1 MTTPGNAG
9 VSPAGFSQNLPR
21 VHKRA
26 GRPRSQGRSRLRVPL
41 LCSFLLLVSTIAS
54 AETIRFDPPN
64 PTGSRSV
71 DAIVT
76 GAWPNACLPLVK
88 SVVIAATTVTLHL
101 DATVPL
107 GVLCAQSTGP
117 YTRTFH
123 MGIVPPGG
131 YTVILVA
138 DDRTTSTELA
148 RAPFIV
154 RDAETLNIFPY
165 AVPTTGGPIG
175 LSNPFFLAG
184 ATLTIGGVTVTA
196 DSNIDGALFA
206 NAPPHAPG
214 VVDVTVNSTGIIT
227 SKAALIYYDPAAADP
242 AVFEP
247 ILFPVSFQ
255 GPGALGSQWLTESFI
270 SANGSQA
277 FFRDPLPCT
286 GCSQALSLGTKQLVN
301 DGLPWGHV
309 LYALRGTTDSLSLA
323 SRIRDTSRQ
332 SQTAGTEVPV
342 VRERDFRS
350 QLRFMNLPVD
360 PRYRVMLRL
369 WSLSDAGQFT
379 VAVDSTPAESQ
390 GLTVSRIPGTSM
402 SFGSMDVTSLLTTAN
417 SNPTN
422 LTVAGVA
429 NPLVSPPIWGMLS
442 ITNNETQQVTIVS
455 PH

>member
-1 MTTPGNAG
+1 M
-9 VSPAGFSQNLPR
+9 L
-21 VHKRA
+21 
-26 GRPRSQGRSRLRVPL
+26 SRLRVPL
-41 LCSFLLLVSTIAS
+41 LCSSLLLVAAIVS

-71 DAIVT
+71 DAIIT
-76 GAWPNACLPLVK
+76 GVWPNGCLPLVK
-88 SVVIAATTVTLHL
+88 SVVITPTTVTLHL
-101 DATVPL
+101 DATPPP
-107 GVLCAQSTGP
+107 GVLCTQSLGP

-123 MGIVPPGG
+123 LGILPPAG

-138 DDRTTSTELA
+138 DAGSTSTELA
-148 RAPFIV
+148 RAPLIV
-154 RDAETLNIFPY
+154 RDAETLSIFPY
-165 AVPTTGGPIG
+165 AVPTTGGQIG

-184 ATLTIGGVTVTA
+184 ATLTIGGVTVPA

-214 VVDVTVNSTGIIT
+214 VVDVTVNSTGT
-227 SKAALIYYDPAAADP
+227 VTAKAALIYYDPAAADP

-270 SANGSQA
+270 NANGSQA

-286 GCSQALSLGTKQLVN
+286 GCSQSLSFGSKQLLN

-309 LYALRGTTDSLSLA
+309 LYALRGTTSALDFA

-342 VRERDFRS
+342 VRESDFRDH
-350 QLRFMNLPVD
+350 LRFMNIPVD
-360 PRYRVMLRL
+360 ARYRVTLRL
-369 WSLSDAGQFT
+369 WSLGDFPQFIA
-379 VAVDSTPAESQ
+379 VVDSIPAEQ
-390 GLTVSRIPGTSM
+390 QPLTVSKIPGTSM
-402 SFGSMDVTSLLTTAN
+402 WFGTLDVTSLLTRASN
-417 SNPTN
+417 NPTN
-422 LTVAGVA
+422 LAVNG
-429 NPLVSPPIWGMLS
+429 SPNVQASPAIWGMLS
-442 ITNNETQQVTIVS
+442 ITNNDTQQVTIVS

>member
-1 MTTPGNAG
+1 MTIPGNAG

-21 VHKRA
+21 VRKRA
-26 GRPRSQGRSRLRVPL
+26 GRPRSQGRAGLRAPL

-76 GAWPNACLPLVK
+76 GVWPNACLPLVK
-88 SVVIAATTVTLHL
+88 SVVIAATTITLHF
-101 DATVPL
+101 DANVPR

-138 DDRTTSTELA
+138 DAGTTSTELA
-148 RAPFIV
+148 RVPFIV
-154 RDAETLNIFPY
+154 RDAETLSIFPY
-165 AVPTTGGPIG
+165 AVPVTGGGIS
-175 LSNPFFLAG
+175 LANPYFLAA
-184 ATLTIGGVTVTA
+184 ATLTIGGVTVPA
-196 DSNIDGALFA
+196 DSNIDGVLFA

-270 SANGSQA
+270 NANGSQS

-286 GCSQALSLGTKQLVN
+286 GCSQALSLGTKQLLN

-309 LYALRGTTDSLSLA
+309 LYALRGTADSLSLA

-360 PRYRVMLRL
+360 ARYRVMLRL
-369 WSLSDAGQFT
+369 WSVGDATQFIAT
-379 VAVDSTPAESQ
+379 VDSTPAQ
-390 GLTVSRIPGTSM
+390 QNLLTLSKVPGTAM
-402 SFGSMDVTSLLTTAN
+402 SFGSMDVTSLLTRAN
-417 SNPTN
+417 NNPTN
-422 LTVAGVA
+422 LAVAGLP
-429 NPLVSPPIWGMLS
+429 NLLDSPLIWGMLS
-442 ITNNETQQVTIVS
+442 ITNNDTQQVTIVS

>member
-1 MTTPGNAG
+1 MRIRIATLT
-9 VSPAGFSQNLPR
+9 SL
-21 VHKRA
+21 
-26 GRPRSQGRSRLRVPL
+26 
-41 LCSFLLLVSTIAS
+41 LLLVATLVSS
-54 AETIRFDPPN
+54 ETIRFDPPN

-76 GAWPNACLPLVK
+76 GIWPNACLPLVK
-88 SVVIAATTVTLHL
+88 SVVIAATTVTLHF
-101 DATVPL
+101 DATPPP

-123 MGIVPPGG
+123 LGIVPPGG

-138 DDRTTSTELA
+138 DAGSTSTELA
-148 RAPFIV
+148 RAPLIV
-154 RDAETLNIFPY
+154 RDAEMLSIFPY
-165 AVPTTGGPIG
+165 AVPITGGGIS
-175 LSNPFFLAG
+175 LANPFFLAA
-184 ATLTIGGVTVTA
+184 ATLTIGGVTVPA
-196 DSNIDGALFA
+196 DSNIDGLLFA
-206 NAPPHAPG
+206 NTPPHAAG
-214 VVDVTVNSTGIIT
+214 VVDVTVNSIAGPGAVT

-270 SANGSQA
+270 NGNGSQA

-286 GCSQALSLGTKQLVN
+286 GCSQTLTLGSKQLTN

-309 LYALRGTTDSLSLA
+309 LYPLRGTTSFFDLA

-360 PRYRVMLRL
+360 ARYRVTLRL
-369 WSLSDAGQFT
+369 WSLSDGGPLIAS
-379 VAVDSTPAESQ
+379 VDSTPAQSQ
-390 GLTVSRIPGTSM
+390 GLTLSRIPGTSM
-402 SFGSMDVTSLLTTAN
+402 SFGSMDVTSLLTKAN
-417 SNPTN
+417 NNPTN
-422 LTVAGVA
+422 LAVTSPA
-429 NPLVSPPIWGMLS
+429 NVPFPPPIWGMLS
-442 ITNNETQQVTIVS
+442 ITNNDTQQVTIVS